1 MSKADTSSTETK
13 KKTATKSVAKTD
25 TAAKVATEPT
35 VIGPNTVFTV
45 TLQADQVATARASA
59 LQRAQSQM
67 KLEGFRKGKAPLK
80 LIEKHLD
87 TAKLQE
93 LTLEKLLPEAYHAHV
108 TKNSLRPLT
117 DPEVKIVELKPEGDW
132 TFEFQVAEPPE
143 VELGEYTKII
153 AKLKKDSDLWKKE
166 PTIPEDGDKDAKVK
180 AAQERAANRQK
191 QVDAILR
198 ALLEK
203 IVIVV
208 PELLVRQQ
216 TQEHLHQLSHQL
228 EHMNVTIEDYLA
240 RVGQSLEVL
249 QQETAAR
256 SLASLQIEFLLGA
269 VITDAKISLTDE
281 EVEAALPKEREAS
294 DNDRRYAM
302 SMLLKQKAVDHLLT
316 LA

>member
-1 MSKADTSSTETK
+1 MSKAESASTAK
-13 KKTATKSVAKTD
+13 KKTATKASKTAPKAKS
-25 TAAKVATEPT
+25 ATEEAS

-45 TLQADQVATARASA
+45 TLAAQEIADARSSA
-59 LQRAQSQM
+59 LQRAQAQM

-80 LIEKHLD
+80 LIEKSIEPS
-87 TAKLQE
+87 KLQE
-93 LTLEKLLPEAYHAHV
+93 LTLERLLPQAYHEYV
-108 TKNSLRPLT
+108 TQHALRPLT
-117 DPEVKIVELKPEGDW
+117 DPEVKIVEMKPEGEW

-143 VELGEYTKII
+143 VKLGEYTKLVTN
-153 AKLKKDSDLWKKE
+153 LKKTNELWKNE
-166 PTIPEDGDKDAKVK
+166 PTIPEDGDKDAKVQ
-180 AAQERAANRQK
+180 AAQERAQHRQK
-191 QVDAILR
+191 QVDALLR

-228 EHMNVTIEDYLA
+228 EHMNI
-240 RVGQSLEVL
+240 SLEEYLKRIEKSLEEL

-269 VITDAKISLTDE
+269 IISQAKIELSDE
-281 EVEAALPKEREAS
+281 EITAALPADRQSS
-294 DNDRRYAM
+294 DSDRRYVM

-316 LA
+316 LS